1 MLDGRTNARTVTVV
15 TRDGMIISVMQ
26 AEVVDMIEKVL
37 GYVTVDQAAS
47 DVGLERLRRTIQEEI
62 AEEPG
67 AAWHGGTPPSGGSAW
82 LSVLASLE
90 PQTIPSPRWWA
101 QLRRN
106 AQARTEFLEEFGAL
120 TSEQV
125 AELLGYRAS
134 NVRAAAS
141 RLASRGAVFAVDVGG
156 KRLFPGFQFS
166 PETQTVKPAVGEV
179 LAALPESLRETEWQ
193 LALWWV
199 TPSPALDWERPVDL
213 LDTHPERLVLA
224 AEVERRGWESDN
236 PSVNE

>member
-1 MLDGRTNARTVTVV
+1 M
-15 TRDGMIISVMQ
+15 
-26 AEVVDMIEKVL
+26 AERVL
-37 GYVTVDQAAS
+37 GYLTVDQDAS
-47 DVGLERLRRTIQEEI
+47 EAGLERLRHTIEEGI
-62 AEEPG
+62 ADAPG
-67 AAWHGGTPPSGGSAW
+67 VAWHGGTPPSGASTW

-90 PQTIPSPRWWA
+90 PQTIPSPHWWA

-106 AQARTEFLEEFGAL
+106 AQARAEFLEEFGAL

-125 AELLGYRAS
+125 ADLLGYRAS

-141 RLASRGAVFAVDVGG
+141 RLASRGAVFAVEVGG

-179 LAALPESLRETEWQ
+179 LAALPTSLRETEWQ

-199 TPSPALDWERPVDL
+199 TPSPTLDWERPVDL
-213 LDTHPERLVLA
+213 LDAHPERLVAA
-224 AEVERRGWESDN
+224 AEVERRGWENDN